1 VSRRLRAL
9 ALVGAAV
16 ALFSGR
22 ASAQHA
28 YVAFGDSITF
38 GFADPPNPAAAYP
51 AQLKSLLAAR
61 GLTDTVRNAGLP
73 NETTAGGLTR
83 INSVLNQ
90 GGDTLLLMEG
100 TNDINAQNISNE
112 TIAFNLDQIAIKAEA
127 RGWTVVH
134 APVIP
139 RLPSANHDGMNT
151 VTGDLA
157 AQTRNLAWQKLRR
170 LADPFEVFITTTDV
184 FTRYYVG
191 GSDKLHPN
199 AAGYLRLAEVFRD
212 VLVGIDTVPPVPG
225 VFSPAHGVTNAPA
238 LGPFTATLYDF
249 GQGIDATR
257 TTMLLNG
264 TVVASVAAGDAKKLT
279 MSYTPTAPV
288 HGQITL
294 SVRSSDLNIPP
305 NTSEHVLSTFVTQG
319 TTFLD
324 GDVNRDGR
332 VDGADLV
339 RMGVAFGAR
348 KGDPRYFAPADI
360 NGDNLIDGL
369 DFSALA
375 FNFGRSSF

>member
-9 ALVGAAV
+9 ALAGVAA
-16 ALFSGR
+16 ALLSQA
-22 ASAQHA
+22 ASAQKA

-38 GFADPPNPAAAYP
+38 GFADPPNPSAAYP
-51 AQLKSLLAAR
+51 IQLQNLLRAR

-100 TNDINAQNISNE
+100 TNDINAQTISNE

-127 RGWTVVH
+127 RNWSVVH

-139 RLPSANHDGMNT
+139 RLPSANHDGTNT
-151 VTGDLA
+151 ITGDLA
-157 AQTRNLAWQKLRR
+157 AQTRNLAWQKVRR
-170 LADPFEVFITTTDV
+170 LADPFEVYITTPDV

-199 AAGYLRLAEVFRD
+199 SAGYLRLAEIFRD

-225 VFSPAHGVTNAPA
+225 VFAPANGVTNAPA

-257 TTMLLNG
+257 TTLQLNG
-264 TVVASVAAGDAKKLT
+264 LPVAAVAAGDAKKLVMT
-279 MSYTPTAPV
+279 YTPTAAV

-294 SVRSSDLNIPP
+294 SVKSSDLNIPP

-348 KGDPRYFAPADI
+348 KGDPRYFPPADI
-360 NGDNLIDGL
+360 NGDGQIEGL
-369 DFSALA
+369 DFATLA
-375 FNFGRSSF
+375 SNFGKSSF